1 MQHRFTLRPLPLLLA
16 ALWATSVQAQPVQP
30 ADPSGSHRAAQ
41 QNAGASEVREMQT
54 IEVRGIGPTPDEQGA
69 DEVFHKNVSNV
80 YIGREEIERYRIDA
94 AGDVLKGLN
103 GVYNMNTRTAGG
115 AITPNIRGISGK
127 GRIPVTID
135 GTEQTVDVWMNNY
148 GVSDRNYVDPALFR
162 SIAVDK
168 SPDLSRGM
176 KPGVGGSVAI
186 RTIEADDILLEGEKW
201 GLMLRTEA
209 SNNSVRPQNE
219 LGQYLGR
226 DYRTIGATA
235 DGAGGG
241 MDPYDSSKFSPYA
254 LKIDDLAPPRN
265 HSGRDDLRFGGD
277 QSIML
282 AGAFK
287 TDLSDGLLAYTYRDK
302 GNYFAGRHGAGG
314 YRDNPVYDLDGC
326 GIECKSSA
334 AFVPNMAAMYAPGD
348 EVFNSNTRN
357 ETWLAKNNWNLP
369 NGQKISLQYMR
380 NDIVFGEINPFQS
393 SFNLNFHQANPMY
406 RNGMAPQTQSTNS
419 HIRSNTYKLGY
430 ELKPEGN
437 RWIDLETSLWRVK
450 TDSERHQSGGMS
462 LGVNNPDQ
470 LHDNWYYC
478 NVRNQVPPDYADY
491 GWSCADLGG
500 MFGFDANTTR
510 DQILALSKDW
520 FGDADRTVVS
530 GALQRTQVTRDGA
543 SLSNRFKLTP
553 TFNLTLGADFQRE
566 RLDEENTIVNS
577 QDLFNQYGMATGL
590 AKLAGPRGGKRQ
602 EWGLNLVMN
611 WQATSRLSVQA
622 GIRYHRFWVRD
633 EALARERANRNARFA
648 WGGGAERYIAG
659 FSLPYWKL
667 VPDDTAKSLKE
678 VIALENEFNKLLET
692 QQPYEEA
699 LTKAQAARKTFEEK
713 YGSRDSYQH
722 VRAIG
727 ADIPHWNY
735 DQDLSQTA
743 IYQLVTDNIIPFQN
757 GKPDASQNRLNP
769 EVFSET
775 TTDPQPDTQGTY
787 YKYLTGIQFGT
798 DPYEAKKDTPIDT
811 RNIDTSSYNEQEIND
826 LVLTTNPTPKAA
838 LKDITENQ
846 KWAQPQKMTGDAWAP
861 MLALTFALTDNQRLF
876 ARYAELTR
884 FPSLYEATSSSIAGL
899 INQPTTPGFDLKP
912 ERSRNWEVGY
922 GFDFTP
928 YWDRLEYG
936 DVRLTYF
943 DNTIENVIDTTDDRS
958 ITQYDKKI
966 TRGLELQSR
975 IDTGGFFASL
985 GGTYRLKNVTCDA
998 DMAFAYDMYL
1008 QRVPECIEGG
1018 FGATRFYQSLQPK
1031 YSINVDLGTRLFNRQ
1046 LELGLRG
1053 IYHGKVETKQYDRLL
1068 AQGLERIFTT
1078 TGKPYHWRPTLLL
1091 DAYGRYQINK
1101 NLAVHASVTNL
1112 TNRYYLD
1119 PMSNVPTP
1127 GPGRT
1132 VTLGMQLQF

>member
-16 ALWATSVQAQPVQP
+16 ALWAASVQAQPVQP

-41 QNAGASEVREMQT
+41 QNAGASQVREMQT

-302 GNYFAGRHGAGG
+302 GNYFAGRHGADG
-314 YRDNPVYDLDGC
+314 YLDNPVYDLDGC

-462 LGVNNPDQ
+462 LGVNNPDTIY
-470 LHDNWYYC
+470 DNWHYC
-478 NVRNQVPPDYADY
+478 NVRNQLPPLYADY
-491 GWSCADLGG
+491 GMSCADLGG

-520 FGDADRTVVS
+520 FGDTDRTVVS

-577 QDLFNQYGMATGL
+577 QDLFNQYGVATGL

-633 EALARERANRNARFA
+633 EALAHERTNRNPRFA
-648 WGGGAERYIAG
+648 WGGGAETYVDAFR
-659 FSLPYWKL
+659 LPYW
-667 VPDDTAKSLKE
+667 E
-678 VIALENEFNKLLET
+678 VGSEDFAASVQN
-692 QQPYEEA
+692 YEA
-699 LTKAQAARKTFEEK
+699 LKQQAFDATTGLTPEEGVATPEWKAMENAALAHLEK
-713 YGSRDSYQH
+713 YGAG
-722 VRAIG
+722 VGATRAINSNG
-727 ADIPHWNY
+727 
-735 DQDLSQTA
+735 QTVYYRA
-743 IYQLVTDNIIPFQN
+743 IYDNVVSIRN
-757 GKPDASQNRLNP
+757 GKPDASTNRFTP
-769 EVFSET
+769 QMAEEMVR
-775 TTDPQPDTQGTY
+775 DPQGTAGEFH
-787 YKYLTGIQFGT
+787 KYLIGGEYVDATFIAGKDYESVKSIPVDSRRITTGKGEF
-798 DPYEAKKDTPIDT
+798 DDYEG
-811 RNIDTSSYNEQEIND
+811 SSGSS
-826 LVLTTNPTPKAA
+826 LVASQQA
-838 LKDITENQ
+838 ITETQ

-899 INQPTTPGFDLKP
+899 ISQPTTPGFDLKP
-912 ERSRNWEVGY
+912 ERSRNWEIGY

-1091 DAYGRYQINK
+1091 DAYGRYQVNK

>member
-16 ALWATSVQAQPVQP
+16 ALWAASVQAQPVQP

-41 QNAGASEVREMQT
+41 QNAGASQVREMQT

-462 LGVNNPDQ
+462 LGVNNPDTIY
-470 LHDNWYYC
+470 DNWHYC
-478 NVRNQVPPDYADY
+478 NVRNQLPPLYADY
-491 GWSCADLGG
+491 GMSCADLGG

-520 FGDADRTVVS
+520 FGDVDRTVVS

-633 EALARERANRNARFA
+633 EALAHERANRNPRFA
-648 WGGGAERYIAG
+648 WGGGAETYVDAFR
-659 FSLPYWKL
+659 LPYW
-667 VPDDTAKSLKE
+667 E
-678 VIALENEFNKLLET
+678 VGSEDFAASVQN
-692 QQPYEEA
+692 YEA
-699 LTKAQAARKTFEEK
+699 LKQQAFDATTGLTPDEGVATPEWKAMENAALAHLEK
-713 YGSRDSYQH
+713 YGAG
-722 VRAIG
+722 VGATRAINSNG
-727 ADIPHWNY
+727 
-735 DQDLSQTA
+735 QTVYYRA
-743 IYQLVTDNIIPFQN
+743 IYDNVVSIRN
-757 GKPDASQNRLNP
+757 GKPDASTNRFTP
-769 EVFSET
+769 QMAEEMVR
-775 TTDPQPDTQGTY
+775 DPQGTAGEFH
-787 YKYLTGIQFGT
+787 KYLIGGEYVDATFIAGKDYESVKSIPVDSRRITTGKGEF
-798 DPYEAKKDTPIDT
+798 DDYEG
-811 RNIDTSSYNEQEIND
+811 SSGSS
-826 LVLTTNPTPKAA
+826 LVARQQA
-838 LKDITENQ
+838 ITETQ

-899 INQPTTPGFDLKP
+899 ISQPTTPGFDLKP
-912 ERSRNWEVGY
+912 ERSRNWEIGY

-1091 DAYGRYQINK
+1091 DAYGRYQVNK